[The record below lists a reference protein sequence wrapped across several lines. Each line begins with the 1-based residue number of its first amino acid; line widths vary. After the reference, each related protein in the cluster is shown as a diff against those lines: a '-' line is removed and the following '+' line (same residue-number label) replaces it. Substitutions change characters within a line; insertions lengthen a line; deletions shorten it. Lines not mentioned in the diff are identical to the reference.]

1 MAAEKIMKALV
12 FLMAAVLVAAGWAV
26 PTTQAAPAPATQAS
40 IGSIAGMSGTVYF
53 KPRDAA
59 KWAVAAKGVRLDAGD
74 RIKTGSD
81 GRAALRFKDNSNITL
96 GNDTEL
102 EITEF
107 LLKKGSR
114 SAVYS
119 VSTGKLR
126 AAVGKFSGRTDIKVK
141 TPTSVSGVK
150 GTDFIVMN
158 QGDANIIFGEESNV
172 QVSGDN
178 GRPVVIKPNTMTENT
193 RGTAPIHP
201 EKVEPGTPLADVR
214 AQLETVTNVD
224 APVEWEKAGQL
235 PLILARWNINYGRYL
250 AESKRFADA
259 LDVFQIS
266 VDLTEKMEIRAEA
279 YLERGTL
286 LSRNMN
292 EPQRALAEY
301 MIVIEKYPEPQ
312 YLENA
317 IFSAGMINRELGDK
331 ENAKKLFERYLNE
344 YPNGRHKETVEN
356 LMKEM

>member
-1 MAAEKIMKALV
+1 MAVEKAVKTFV
-12 FLMAAVLVAAGWAV
+12 FLLAFVFAAAASFA
-26 PTTQAAPAPATQAS
+26 QAS
-40 IGSIAGMSGTVYF
+40 IGSIDSMNGTVYF
-53 KPRDAA
+53 KPKDGE
-59 KWAVAAKGVRLDAGD
+59 KWAVAVKGAPLNVGD
-74 RIKTGSD
+74 HVKTGSD
-81 GRAALRFKDNSNITL
+81 GRAALKFKDNSNLTL
-96 GNDTEL
+96 GNETEL

-107 LLKKGSR
+107 LFSKGSR

-119 VSTGKLR
+119 ISTGKLR
-126 AAVGKFSGRTDIKVK
+126 AAVGKFKGKTDIKVK

-158 QGDANIIFGEESNV
+158 QGDANIIFGEESKV
-172 QVSGDN
+172 QVVGDT
-178 GRPVVIKPNTMTENT
+178 GKPVIIKPNTMTEST
-193 RGTAPIHP
+193 RGTAPIQP

-214 AQLETVTNVD
+214 SQLETVTNVD
-224 APVEWEKAGQL
+224 APVEWEKTGRL
-235 PLILARWNINYGRYL
+235 PMILARWNINYGRYL
-250 AESKRFADA
+250 VESRRFANA

-266 VDLTEKMEIRAEA
+266 IDLTEKREIRAEA

-301 MIVIEKYPEPQ
+301 MTVIEKYPEPQ

-331 ENAKKLFERYLNE
+331 ENAKKLFQRYLDE
-344 YPNGRHKETVEN
+344 FPNGRHKETVEN